1 VLPKTFSFSWKNIPK
16 WQSKFP
22 CIAYTQYTG
31 SVHMHMELNWTP
43 VHIYDLSMMSVVS
56 MYHYI
61 YCLVQNIT
69 SDQIKNTLHQSK
81 SWDEKLFANHMGIYR
96 QTLCE
101 SIREALYSMSNQR
114 KVKMLASLKEN
125 NVSVSNDCNMFWS
138 AGSHFLC
145 VRDNWVIRQMIC
157 FLT

>member
-1 VLPKTFSFSWKNIPK
+1 
-16 WQSKFP
+16 
-22 CIAYTQYTG
+22 
-31 SVHMHMELNWTP
+31 MHMELNWTP
-43 VHIYDLSMMSVVS
+43 VHIYDLSMTSIVS

-81 SWDEKLFANHMGIYR
+81 SWDKLFANHMGIYR

-101 SIREALYSMSNQR
+101 RIREALYSMSNQR

-145 VRDNWVIRQMIC
+145 VRDNWVITQIMFSYIAIDYTT
-157 FLT
+157 LPTVYEQ